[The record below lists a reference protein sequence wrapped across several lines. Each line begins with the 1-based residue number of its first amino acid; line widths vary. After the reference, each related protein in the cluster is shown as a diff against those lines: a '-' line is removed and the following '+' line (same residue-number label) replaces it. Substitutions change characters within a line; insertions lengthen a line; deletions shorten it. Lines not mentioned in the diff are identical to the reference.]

1 MIPPILRPSSMPALA
16 KCPRYSP
23 DQSTGEEQK
32 SEGTKRHTALARY
45 LADDPDWFHEIG
57 TEWDRDG
64 VEWAGEYVRAHAPME
79 DHPVRIEE
87 GGVAL
92 VETDPLDPWT
102 PITGTPDITC
112 GPAVLF
118 DLKGRNIDSYAEQ
131 MDAYALMLP
140 AKTVEVHV
148 LYATERKAVTSL
160 IHREEAH
167 ERLAAIVRNVQD
179 PQALPRVCD
188 FCGWCANRNVCPSYN
203 ATGKTAAQNLGLP
216 VPSGVIEEVR
226 DAAGLAMLLRAAD
239 AVAEWA
245 KTAKAHV
252 KDMAI
257 NQGVIAD
264 GYRLAQRKGHPSIS
278 DAWAAIQAAGLP
290 VESVASILSLSLPDL
305 AKAYASH
312 HGLKEKAART
322 DLETR
327 LGSLVERGSTVQYL
341 TPL

>member
-45 LADDPDWFHEIG
+45 LANDPDWFHDLG
-57 TEWDRDG
+57 SDWDKDG
-64 VEWAGEYVRAHAPME
+64 VEWAGEYVRAHAPMA
-79 DHPVRIEE
+79 DHPLKIEE
-87 GGVAL
+87 GRTVF
-92 VETDPLDPWT
+92 VDTDPLEPYT
-102 PITGTPDITC
+102 PIPGTPDITC
-112 GPAVLF
+112 GPVLF

-131 MDAYALMLP
+131 MDSYALMVG
-140 AKTVEVHV
+140 AKTVEAHV

-188 FCGWCANRNVCPSYN
+188 FCGWCANRNVCPAYN
-203 ATGKTAAQNLGLP
+203 ATGKTAATQLGLP

-226 DAAGLAMLLRAAD
+226 DAAGLAQLLRAAD

-245 KTAKAHV
+245 KSAKAHV
-252 KDMAI
+252 REMAI
-257 NQGVIAD
+257 KEGVIAE
-264 GYRLAQRKGHPSIS
+264 GYRLAQRKGHPSIT

-290 VESVASILSLSLPDL
+290 VEAVASILSVSLPDL
-305 AKAYASH
+305 ARAYAAH
-312 HGLKEKAART
+312 HGLKEKAARN
-322 DLETR
+322 DVETR
-327 LGSLVERGSTVQYL
+327 LGSLVERGSTVHYL
-341 TPL
+341 TPI